1 MLVKGELGE
10 GLNMA
15 VDTIRS
21 NKMRSSLTVLGIV
34 IGIAMVIGISS
45 IVRGLNDNVSQVITG
60 LGSNII
66 FAFHMQPFTFG
77 RPTEEM
83 RTRKELTFDDAMAM
97 QDLPHVKA
105 VSASVQYV
113 RPELGTGTY
122 SVKYKDRKAMGAR
135 RGDIL
140 LQFLIESV
148 ALALLGGAMGVLF
161 GILIAKG
168 VTLAIGMPSAI
179 KLWAVAAGLFVAAS
193 VGIFFGV
200 YPARRAALLDPI
212 AALRFET

>member
-21 NKMRSSLTVLGIV
+21 NKLRSSLTVLGIV
-34 IGIAMVIGISS
+34 IGVAVVIGISS
-45 IVRGLNDNVSQVITG
+45 IVRGLNDNVSRVITS

-66 FAFHMQPFTFG
+66 FAFHLEPFTFG

-105 VSASVQYV
+105 VTVGERYF
-113 RPELGTGTY
+113 RPELGAGTY
-122 SVKYKDRKAMGAR
+122 SVNYKDGKAKQTILE
-135 RGDIL
+135 GDTATYK
-140 LQFLIESV
+140 QGSNV
-148 ALALLGGAMGVLF
+148 ALA
-161 GILIAKG
+161 
-168 VTLAIGMPSAI
+168 
-179 KLWAVAAGLFVAAS
+179 
-193 VGIFFGV
+193 
-200 YPARRAALLDPI
+200 ARRWSREI
-212 AALRFET
+212 HE